1 MTTHHQKLEPLWL
14 SSIRESLRSVWYFP
28 KCTYKVVTG
37 PKHPLAIMWFFSPCK
52 LKFVSEIGAF
62 FPLLNIQICFQS
74 LFHFADGASFS
85 VPSPVWCRGIA
96 LWHHRQQKA
105 LRWTHT
111 SPTTTT
117 LSFLP
122 HPLRQ
127 MWGARTTYHECTN
140 ILSSLRDPQQGF
152 LFNLG
157 LCRCAET
164 KEKNSLFFFCLTV
177 GIALPLYSQN
187 IVQLVLAYS
196 ENVADAVLNHKTM
209 GACLEEC
216 TN

>member
-1 MTTHHQKLEPLWL
+1 MQRATEIVTQKQPGDNYPPPETGTTVAFIHQSPLGVSDTFQNALTRLWL
-14 SSIRESLRSVWYFP
+14 AQNTQL
-28 KCTYKVVTG
+28 
-37 PKHPLAIMWFFSPCK
+37 PLCK
-52 LKFVSEIGAF
+52 LKFVSEIGAL

-85 VPSPVWCRGIA
+85 VPSPGWCRGIA

-111 SPTTTT
+111 SPTTTA

-127 MWGARTTYHECTN
+127 IWGARTTYHECTN

-157 LCRCAET
+157 LRRYAET
-164 KEKNSLFFFCLTV
+164 KEKNSFCLTV

-187 IVQLVLAYS
+187 IGQLVLAYS

-209 GACLEEC
+209 GAC
-216 TN
+216 